1 MDTDFIRD
9 NISRDKAFADMQ
21 MSIVSELKEIVEELI
36 NGNEIMAVG
45 KINWLISELEE
56 DAQITYKNL
65 KVLEGE
71 KKWDYQHKP

>member
-1 MDTDFIRD
+1 MDTEFIRD
-9 NISRDKAFADMQ
+9 NISRNKAFADMQ
-21 MSIVSELKEIVEELI
+21 MSIVNELKEIVEELI

-71 KKWDYQHKP
+71 KK

>member
-1 MDTDFIRD
+1 MDTEYIRD

-71 KKWDYQHKP
+71 KK